1 MKWAL
6 SALNKFKGQQLPIKE
21 TIVIEKELMEREAS
35 VLAASSFN
43 VEGFLAVDEEEYL
56 LSLKVEGTLTLPSTR
71 SLEPTEIPLSFEI
84 DERYMTS
91 EIYERDADIEGNEL
105 VIVLTTNTLNAV
117 ESVIDYTLLNIPLQI
132 LTDEER
138 SGKEMP
144 SGDGWQIISEASYL
158 QQQEATKEKPKLDPR
173 LAKLSALLDN
183 NDSDNR

>member
-1 MKWAL
+1 
-6 SALNKFKGQQLPIKE
+6 
-21 TIVIEKELMEREAS
+21 
-35 VLAASSFN
+35 
-43 VEGFLAVDEEEYL
+43 
-56 LSLKVEGTLTLPSTR
+56 
-71 SLEPTEIPLSFEI
+71 
-84 DERYMTS
+84 MTS

-144 SGDGWQIISEASYL
+144 SGDGRQIISEASYL
-158 QQQEATKEKPKLDPR
+158 QQQEATKEEPKLDPR